1 MTRTQPLEL
10 LTHESELG
18 TWEII
23 GRDADPRLRGLLISY
38 DGYRSRF
45 AAPAVRRHLPGHL
58 VPLIFM
64 FEPGFEVIPR
74 PAAEGLQVC
83 RAFIAGMCE
92 TFALTRSEGVEGG
105 LQVNFT
111 PLGARVLLGMPMHI
125 LTGVAVEADEVLG
138 IEGRALAE
146 RLRDL
151 PTWEERFDAVDRFM
165 LRRAAR
171 ATFPDEGLVWA
182 YQRIVRSG
190 GSQPIAALAE
200 RLQWSPRR
208 LVAEFRDGVG
218 LAPKSVARITRF
230 NRAVDLAQSDLRRS
244 WSDIAAE
251 TGYYD
256 QPHLVRE
263 FVALSGS
270 TPRELVSRMLPPGGG
285 IEG

>member
-1 MTRTQPLEL
+1 MAHPGSIEITS
-10 LTHESELG
+10 HESELG
-18 TWEII
+18 AWEMF
-23 GRDADPRLRGLLISY
+23 RRAPDARLEGLLTSY
-38 DGYRSRF
+38 CGYGSRVP
-45 AAPAVRRHLPGHL
+45 APAMRRHLPGHV

-64 FEPGFEVIPR
+64 FEPGFVVVPD
-74 PAAEGLQVC
+74 PCAEPLRVG
-83 RAFIAGMCE
+83 RAFVAGINDRYA
-92 TFALTRSEGVEGG
+92 TTSSSGVEGG
-105 LQVNFT
+105 LQVDMT
-111 PLGARVLLGMPMHI
+111 PLGARVLLGLPMHH
-125 LTGVAVEADEVLG
+125 LTGAALEADEVLG
-138 IEGRALAE
+138 PEARHLAE
-146 RLRDL
+146 QLHS
-151 PTWEERFDAVDRFM
+151 PSTWEERFDAVDRFM
-165 LRRAAR
+165 LRRAVR

-230 NRAVDLAQSDLRRS
+230 NRAVELAQRDAHRS
-244 WSDIAAE
+244 WADIAAE

-263 FVALSGS
+263 FVAMSGS
-270 TPRELVSRMLPPGGG
+270 TPRQLVSRMLPPGGG